1 MHMCEMLP
9 TWFFLDLKLVVWRK
23 KGGGKKQKNKL
34 PNDDAPSHMQYNLEI
49 AATLCYATIH

>member
-9 TWFFLDLKLVVWRK
+9 TWFFLNLKLVVWRK

-49 AATLCYATIH
+49 AAAATIH